1 MAYVRLYELTVELC
15 EAISRLSV
23 PDISQLLTPENMSYG
38 SKAAT
43 RIASKVVLITGASA
57 GIGEA
62 TAKEIAATAKGN
74 IKLILTA
81 RRKDKLDK
89 LSTELKEQYPEIL
102 VLAAE
107 LDVSK
112 IDTIKPFVQNL
123 PKEFADIDVLINNA
137 GLALGRDPV
146 GSILDEDITNM
157 FQTNVLGLI
166 TLTQAVLP
174 LMQKKNSGDII
185 NLGSIA
191 GRDPYPGGGIYC
203 PTKASVKSF
212 SHVLRKE
219 LISTKIRVI
228 EIDPGNVETEFSQ
241 IRFKGDLE
249 KAKAVYAG
257 TEPLYADDIA
267 EFIVFA
273 ITRKEK
279 TVMAETLV
287 FSTNQASA
295 THLYRES

>member
-1 MAYVRLYELTVELC
+1 
-15 EAISRLSV
+15 
-23 PDISQLLTPENMSYG
+23 MSYG
-38 SKAAT
+38 SKAAE
-43 RIASKVVLITGASA
+43 RIANKVVLITGASA

-62 TAKEIAATAKGN
+62 TAKEIATAAKGD

-81 RRKDKLDK
+81 RRTDKLDK
-89 LSTELKEQYPEIL
+89 VSQDLKSEFPNIK
-102 VLAAE
+102 VLTAA

-112 IDTIKPFVQNL
+112 LETIKPFIEGL
-123 PKEFADIDVLINNA
+123 PEEFADIDVLVNNA
-137 GLALGRDPV
+137 GLALGRDEI
-146 GSILDEDITNM
+146 GTILDTDMMTM
-157 FQTNVLGLI
+157 FQTNVFGLI
-166 TLTQAVLP
+166 TLTQAVLNI
-174 LMQKKNSGDII
+174 MKKKDSGDII

-219 LISTKIRVI
+219 LIATKIRVI
-228 EIDPGNVETEFSQ
+228 EIDPGNVETEFSNV
-241 IRFKGDLE
+241 RFKGDLD

-273 ITRKEK
+273 ITRKQK

-295 THLYRES
+295 VHLYRET

>member
-1 MAYVRLYELTVELC
+1 
-15 EAISRLSV
+15 
-23 PDISQLLTPENMSYG
+23 MSYG
-38 SKAAT
+38 SKAAD
-43 RIASKVVLITGASA
+43 RIANKTVLITGASA

-62 TAKEIAATAKGN
+62 TAKEIASASNGN

-81 RRKDKLDK
+81 RRKEKLDT
-89 LSTELKEQYPEIL
+89 LSNDLKANYSNIQ
-102 VLAAE
+102 VLPIE

-112 IDTIKPFVQNL
+112 TDTIRPFVNNL
-123 PKEFADIDVLINNA
+123 PSEFSDIDVLINNA

-146 GSILDEDITNM
+146 GSILDEDISNM

-174 LMQKKNSGDII
+174 IMQKKNSGDII

-228 EIDPGNVETEFSQ
+228 EIDPGNVETEFSRV
-241 IRFKGDLE
+241 RFKGDVE

-257 TEPLYADDIA
+257 TEPLFADDIA

-273 ITRKEK
+273 ITRKQK

-295 THLYRES
+295 THLYRENQ